1 MLYLGV
7 SQDHESQLHI
17 IKALTRKFNLHPD
30 LDLAEIAE
38 QCPFNYTGADFYAL
52 CSDAILKAMI
62 RTISEIDKKI
72 GNFWYIYIYLK
83 RVVIIIIYIM
93 Y

>member
-1 MLYLGV
+1 LLYLGV

-72 GNFWYIYIYLK
+72 GNF
-83 RVVIIIIYIM
+83 
-93 Y
+93 